1 MEENDSFS
9 LNQSILSKS
18 NFDNYKIFRCPKC
31 NLIPFIFFYSK
42 NEINLNDFDNKIY
55 LLCPNQHEYKI
66 NLNDIFSYNQIDI
79 NDSICN
85 ICNCKPQLNNE
96 IKFYYCFECFK
107 FFCKECKESHKN
119 HHLINIKKMDSY
131 CFFHNVNLSGFCK
144 IHKVNFCDYCE
155 HPKHENI
162 VRHDRYNQNELKN
175 FSEILK
181 KKEENLIEMKNKFE
195 IILENIKKSIINL
208 KNIFN
213 KFINENNNEL
223 YYINTIFFNY
233 KEMDKN
239 KKLNYQ
245 IIKNFKNIIFNEK
258 FETCLKNLENVIE
271 YSNNLYKTFY
281 NKINL
286 NNSFILLNSL
296 TEESKNEVK
305 ITNKLI
311 EIKDL
316 LNEEIEEDNEI
327 KREKT
332 FIKLSNENNITSKSL
347 ILNNEYIKTYNDN
360 KYKYYQIIINNNFNL
375 NKKYL
380 TNEKLSKVRKDL
392 GKYINNSILF
402 YKKNQKID
410 INEESNF
417 TVEEICENRKIIL
430 KTTENNLHNIE
441 IYVNDILIGKETI
454 PINMK
459 LIYLRELLKQKIVGC
474 VFLTKENSAIT
485 NERSININDIIID
498 NKIKLKKLF

>member
-1 MEENDSFS
+1 MEEIDSIS
-9 LNQSILSKS
+9 INQSVLSRD

-31 NLIPFIFFYSK
+31 NLIPFIFFYNK

-85 ICNCKPQLNNE
+85 ICNCKSQLNNE
-96 IKFYYCFECFK
+96 IKFYYCFVCFK
-107 FFCKECKESHKN
+107 FFCKECIEFHKKEKN
-119 HHLINIKKMDSY
+119 HHLISIKKMDSY
-131 CFFHNVNLSGFCK
+131 CFYHNVNLSGFCK

-162 VRHDRYNQNELKN
+162 IRHKRYNQKELEN

-181 KKEENLIEMKNKFE
+181 KKEENLNEIKNKFD

-213 KFINENNNEL
+213 KFINDNNNEL
-223 YYINTIFFNY
+223 YYINTIFLNY
-233 KEMDKN
+233 KEMDNN

-245 IIKNFKNIIFNEK
+245 IIKNLQNIIFNEK

-271 YSNNLYKTFY
+271 YSNNLHETFY

-316 LNEEIEEDNEI
+316 INEENEEDNEI

-332 FIKLSNENNITSKSL
+332 FIQENNITSKSL
-347 ILNNEYIKTYNDN
+347 ILNNENYKTFIDN

-375 NKKYL
+375 TKKYL

-392 GKYINNSILF
+392 EKYINDSILF
-402 YKKNQKID
+402 YKKDNKID
-410 INEESNF
+410 IKEESNF
-417 TVEEICENRKIIL
+417 TIEEICENRKIIL
-430 KTTENNLHNIE
+430 KTTKNIE
-441 IYVNDILIGKETI
+441 IYVNDILIGKELI

-474 VFLTKENSAIT
+474 VFLTKENNAIT
-485 NERSININDIIID
+485 NEKSININDIIID